1 MKIIVSSKVKK
12 ETLIMAII
20 ILLIALLFNIIINFV
35 DIKYVATSLNINK
48 YEIRSDL
55 LIDAMDY
62 VGVCNPQDAAT
73 VWSNGLKM
81 RSAAMQYSV
90 MTKDLKTEYKKQLET
105 SFPNWVTGISS
116 PWVDS
121 FKINET
127 VKINENCFEF
137 HIQFITK
144 TSTGPAGNYNAKLT
158 VIKDNN
164 FWRISKILMD
174 NELYP
179 YTGFKP

>member
-1 MKIIVSSKVKK
+1 MFN
-12 ETLIMAII
+12 
-20 ILLIALLFNIIINFV
+20 LFIDVV

-55 LIDAMDY
+55 LIAAMDN
-62 VGVCNPQDAAT
+62 VGVCSAEEAVN

-90 MTKDLKTEYKKQLET
+90 MTKELKTQYKAELEKT
-105 SFPNWVTGISS
+105 FPNWVTGISS

-121 FKINET
+121 FKIIEFTKKNDNT
-127 VKINENCFEF
+127 YTF
-137 HIQFITK
+137 HITFTTK
-144 TSTGPAGNYNAKLT
+144 TSTGPAGNYNAILN
-158 VIKDNN
+158 VIHEQS
-164 FWRISKILMD
+164 FWRIYNISTDKQLSV
-174 NELYP
+174 